1 MLKSIKFLREKSRGR
16 AGGGGT
22 SVCSVILRRYSQ
34 LEVPWRRIH
43 NVIAHAMSV
52 CVAVGNKVMDT
63 RLPQPAGCGDK
74 YDVYG
79 WCWERGFSLGA
90 SKQRSVAVGN
100 KVRDTR
106 LPQPAGCGDKYDV
119 SGWCWERGLSAFNT
133 FAVKAMSILAFL
145 CLFATAAEAKICFL
159 PDGSCG
165 TSKIT
170 EFKTSES
177 GCQYKTDA
185 EARNGLGAC
194 ETTYKQNMCYYRRCK
209 NQKEDSTVFES
220 YEDCQKNVDS
230 TQECTSCGSCYKLV
244 TKPEPKVTCNE
255 TEASCSAKDK
265 GFEANGTY
273 DSDNVACGSCK
284 PIDPKST
291 TCAEMG
297 YKTCASC
304 ISDQIC
310 ELNGIQDTYGQPCAK
325 GCRNPEKVVCDDS
338 SAGTVAEKYV
348 YLKKL
353 IDGLAINKDAFTKI
367 AGGDFD
373 LYEIMKKANLLQSNW
388 VPHDGSDGKT
398 YIDDKQGNLL
408 CVFTRN
414 DDVNGVSIPRV
425 HVDLYLN
432 KTIENLNTHQI
443 MPISDC
449 VDVYKNLMKPLYCKL
464 NRVGIYSTNYSS
476 DKMTASYG
484 KGACGG
490 GKTCLKDISDGSI
503 NAACNSCLSDNVR
516 CYMPIIFGKGN

>member
-1 MLKSIKFLREKSRGR
+1 MLKSMNFLSGKSRER
-16 AGGGGT
+16 VGGGT
-22 SVCSVILRRYSQ
+22 KFTPPAPVIQGPVPRIFWQRVSNLVNKFALLLHKSWLREDSWDKPKNDWCRGRGLSAFYMFFKYPSAADKSA
-34 LEVPWRRIH
+34 P
-43 NVIAHAMSV
+43 S
-52 CVAVGNKVMDT
+52 
-63 RLPQPAGCGDK
+63 PAGGE
-74 YDVYG
+74 G
-79 WCWERGFSLGA
+79 LLRPWC
-90 SKQRSVAVGN
+90 
-100 KVRDTR
+100 
-106 LPQPAGCGDKYDV
+106 DKYDV
-119 SGWCWERGLSAFNT
+119 SGWCQGRGLSVCCNT
-133 FAVKAMSILAFL
+133 FTIKAMSILAFL

-170 EFKTSES
+170 GFKTSES

-209 NQKEDSTVFES
+209 NKNEDSTVFES

-230 TQECTSCGSCYKLV
+230 THECTSCGSCYKLV

-255 TEASCSAKDK
+255 TEASCSAKGK

-291 TCAEMG
+291 TCTEMG

-304 ISDQIC
+304 TSDQIC
-310 ELNGIQDTYGQPCAK
+310 ELNGIQDTDGQPCAK

-388 VPHDGSDGKT
+388 APHKSGGKT

-408 CVFTRN
+408 SVFTRN
-414 DDVNGVSIPRV
+414 DEVNGVKIPRV
-425 HVDLYLN
+425 HVDLYLD
-432 KTIENLNTHQI
+432 KTFENLNSHQT

-503 NAACNSCLSDNVR
+503 NSACNSCQSDNVR
-516 CYMPIIFGKGN
+516 CYMPIIFGKSN